1 METALI
7 RVQGD
12 ILWAMDRQRVV
23 VLVMLDLSSAFD
35 AIDHQVLLRRLTD
48 DLSISDTA
56 HRWFESYLE
65 DRSQSVTAGDGC
77 SDPQAVHFGVS
88 QGSVLGPKLFSI
100 YMSAPWGDIIKR
112 YDYEDHFLL

>member
-65 DRSQSVTAGDGC
+65 DRSQSVTVGDVC
-77 SDPQAVHFGVS
+77 SCFGVS

-100 YMSAPWGDIIKR
+100 NVRPLGDIIKR
-112 YDYEDHFLL
+112 HDFERHFF